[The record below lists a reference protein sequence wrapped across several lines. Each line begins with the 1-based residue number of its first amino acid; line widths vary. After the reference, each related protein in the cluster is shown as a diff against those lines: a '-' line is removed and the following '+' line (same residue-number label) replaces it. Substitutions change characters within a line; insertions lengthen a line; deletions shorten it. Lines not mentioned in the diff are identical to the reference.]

1 MLRYDGGTNIWSHCA
16 TTPIIRFILCPGMD
30 DIRDL
35 MMTRSGE
42 LIPFKKSA
50 GAPDRKRPREFHPT
64 RPASEEEHN
73 GFKLAGGILGAIGGT
88 PLVQL
93 EKIFEP

>member
-1 MLRYDGGTNIWSHCA
+1 
-16 TTPIIRFILCPGMD
+16 MD

-64 RPASEEEHN
+64 RPASEEEHKE
-73 GFKLAGGILGAIGGT
+73 FKMAGGILGAIGGT